1 MSTYH
6 VPVKEPRR
14 IAVAPTTRLGR
25 WAFRMTAAAAVGL
38 VMLGIAMAFSPD
50 DPAIAT
56 AWGMYDLLSIAVTGV
71 FAITAPVV
79 ALIAVVRKERA
90 VSVYLAVV
98 PFLLIFL
105 HPLFMN
111 D

>member
-14 IAVAPTTRLGR
+14 IAAAPTTPLGW
-25 WAFRMTAAAAVGL
+25 WALGLTAAAAVGL

-50 DPAIAT
+50 DPAFAT
-56 AWGMYDLLSIAVTGV
+56 AWGVYDLLSIALTGV
-71 FAITAPVV
+71 SAITAPVV

-98 PFLLIFL
+98 PFLLIVL
-105 HPLFMN
+105 HPLFIN

>member
-6 VPVKEPRR
+6 VPVREPRR
-14 IAVAPTTRLGR
+14 IAVLPTTRLGR
-25 WAFRMTAAAAVGL
+25 WALGMTATATVGL
-38 VMLGIAMAFSPD
+38 VMLGIAMAASPD
-50 DPAIAT
+50 DPAFTT
-56 AWGMYDLLSIAVTGV
+56 AWGVYDLLSIAVTGV
-71 FAITAPVV
+71 FMIAAPVV
-79 ALIAVVRKERA
+79 ALVAIVRSERA

-98 PFLLIFL
+98 PFLLAFL